1 MSLCHYLGLLQHKA
15 RVWCAQFILWLLHK
29 ATRTAPG
36 RHSHTVRFMEELGEA
51 PELSLGNTLGG
62 QNQKQEKSSALGRK
76 VDNKSPSSDEPELQ
90 QWHIIRNWFGFMIEM
105 KVPSVISLAL
115 WKSPMSMQFSG
126 CCKLSTV
133 DLKSAVCSYVETSFI
148 PSESNLIIC
157 KDNLR
162 GGLGGHTWST
172 LHTCKIRIWT
182 AGMQWSLKCENNT
195 QKLQNA
201 INHKS
206 NTASIFGSIYN
217 MMPDLI

>member
-15 RVWCAQFILWLLHK
+15 RVWCAQFILRLLHK

-36 RHSHTVRFMEELGEA
+36 RHSHTVRFTEELGEA

-76 VDNKSPSSDEPELQ
+76 APSRDEPELQ

-105 KVPSVISLAL
+105 KLPSVINLAL

-133 DLKSAVCSYVETSFI
+133 DLKSAVYNYVETSFI

-157 KDNLR
+157 KETPWGARWAHLINPSYMQNKDLNCRYAVKLEMWKQ
-162 GGLGGHTWST
+162 HTETS
-172 LHTCKIRIWT
+172 
-182 AGMQWSLKCENNT
+182 KCN
-195 QKLQNA
+195 
-201 INHKS
+201 
-206 NTASIFGSIYN
+206 
-217 MMPDLI
+217 